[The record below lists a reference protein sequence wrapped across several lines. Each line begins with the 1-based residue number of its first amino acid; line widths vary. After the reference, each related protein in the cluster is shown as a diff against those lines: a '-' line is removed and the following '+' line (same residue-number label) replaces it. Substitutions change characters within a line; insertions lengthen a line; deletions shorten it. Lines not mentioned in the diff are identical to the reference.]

1 MKKIFYGLM
10 ALALLA
16 GCSSEEMVPESPNEG
31 LVELAS
37 VGIGTQTRGSVDD
50 EGEFSFSDRDKVL
63 MTVEVNENSFS
74 NSFTYNGGKWTQ
86 DAPVG
91 DYRSIYVQDSPT
103 INSIVSYGGKAEGGV
118 YTDQS
123 SMESY
128 AMASCLMADQS
139 MGQIKFD
146 GNVVTARLDHG
157 NSDLAFKV
165 YDGYDEKNTLVE
177 NTPVLKVIVDEDGS
191 GADSKLLNFT
201 AWNAGKSTDSYGTYT
216 LFRVQLPAGCSIV
229 EAELSNVNET
239 AGGLKTDIFFRA
251 SDGQPS
257 NEIDLEAGRRYSASY
272 TYDIIKTVATVNVS
286 ISQFEGTP
294 DQNITAGE
302 GWSFDETTKT
312 YTVFTAEGLQMVNQ
326 DITNNMAEKGACNIT
341 LAADITLPDP
351 AASGGSNWVP
361 MGNATYPYNGT
372 FDGAGH
378 FITNLVVMGSDT
390 DSHRALIAYAGA
402 ESVVKNV
409 TLDKPVIKGGGQT
422 GCIAGYSS
430 GVVSDCHIRGGSI
443 DAVSGYSIGGI
454 CGEFSGNEITGCTV
468 SGGTIKGAS
477 RLGGICGRMANSK
490 VNSCIVSG
498 VTLQEQT
505 ALMGTSIGVGG
516 IVGSVTGSTV
526 TANIS
531 ENNILEAN
539 MNLGAIYGL
548 DEGNNTIEANTVTTC
563 TLNGTEVDSKNN

>member
-1 MKKIFYGLM
+1 MKNIFYGLM

-16 GCSSEEMVPESPNEG
+16 GCSSEDMMPESPNEG

-37 VGIGTQTRGSVDD
+37 VGIGEQTRGFVDND
-50 EGEFSFSDRDKVL
+50 GQYFFVSGDKVL
-63 MTVEVNENSFS
+63 MEASVNGSTIS
-74 NSFTYNGGKWTQ
+74 NTFTYDGAIWSQ
-86 DAPVG
+86 DAPSRN
-91 DYRSIYVQDSPT
+91 YKAIFVQDNPQILS
-103 INSIVSYGGKAEGGV
+103 VASYGGFATET
-118 YTDQS
+118 YIADQS
-123 SMESY
+123 SMDNY

-146 GNVVTARLDHG
+146 GNVVTARLDHD

-201 AWNAGKSTDSYGTYT
+201 AWNVGKSTDSYGIYT
-216 LFRVQLPAGCSIV
+216 LFRVQLPAGCSIL

-257 NEIDLEAGRRYSASY
+257 NEINLEAGRRYSASY
-272 TYDIIKTVATVNVS
+272 IYDMIKTVATVNVS

-326 DITNNMAEKGACNIT
+326 DIANNIATKGACNIT

-351 AASGGSNWVP
+351 ASGGSNWVP
-361 MGNATYPYNGT
+361 IGNDTHPYNGT

-390 DSHRALIAYAGA
+390 DTHRAMIGYAGTG
-402 ESVVKNV
+402 SIVRDV
-409 TLDKPVIKGGGQT
+409 TLTEPVIKGGGQT

-430 GVVSDCHIRGGSI
+430 GVVSNCHIRGGSI

-454 CGEFSGNEITGCTV
+454 CGEFSGSGITGCTV
-468 SGGTIKGAS
+468 NGGTIKGAS

-490 VNSCIVSG
+490 VHSCIVSG
-498 VTLQEQT
+498 VTIQERT
-505 ALMGTSIGVGG
+505 AVMGTSTGVGG

-531 ENNILEAN
+531 ENNTLAAK

-563 TLNGTEVDSKNN
+563 TLNGTEVDGKNN